1 MCKLHI
7 CVYAIYVCIYAFVIS
22 TRVSVD
28 AAHIH
33 ICRFLPHICV
43 FIAGLKATFADLW
56 RAARMS
62 LRSRQSWRMLNSRKD
77 P

>member
-1 MCKLHI
+1 MSSEYMHIHMHI

-28 AAHIH
+28 AVHIH

-43 FIAGLKATFADLW
+43 FIAGY
-56 RAARMS
+56 
-62 LRSRQSWRMLNSRKD
+62 MLTVCIIMKCTMCCIQM
-77 P
+77 